1 MLYLSHG
8 ASTYIT
14 TIALVVYSSLSYWHT
29 TAFGGGT
36 AVVLRTETNNTEKV
50 TFKIARR
57 DVIMIIVHYISL
69 S

>member
-29 TAFGGGT
+29 TALGGDT
-36 AVVLRTETNNTEKV
+36 AVVLRTETNNTE
-50 TFKIARR
+50 
-57 DVIMIIVHYISL
+57 
-69 S
+69 